1 MNKIIEKFKL
11 LGCKIIEVESINK
24 DILEISN
31 IDDVIEQNLINENTI
46 IFFEEIPVSI
56 FNLFAFDDLT
66 KHYSSDYDF
75 DIEAFDFNNFIE
87 IFNKNNH
94 TNLTQETIL
103 TIFIQFNLGIQ
114 SVYCQ
119 IDIECFDSYSEFIYQ
134 SIENY
139 KTKKMNSY
147 DKEQEKE
154 IKKINLVKERVG
166 NLIENIDFLKLSSE
180 TSMIQF
186 AFNNVIAVN
195 SISEIELKREIRKV
209 RAEMIL
215 RGLNKWK
222 VK

>member
-1 MNKIIEKFKL
+1 MNKLLEKFKL
-11 LGCKIIEVESINK
+11 LGCKFIEVESINK

-31 IDDVIEQNLINENTI
+31 INDVIEQNLINENTI

-66 KHYSSDYDF
+66 KHYSSDYDL
-75 DIEAFDFNNFIE
+75 DIEDFDFNNLIE
-87 IFNKNNH
+87 IFNQNNH
-94 TNLTQETIL
+94 TNLTQDTIL
-103 TIFIQFNLGIQ
+103 TVFIQFNLDAQ
-114 SVYCQ
+114 PVYNQ
-119 IDIECFDSYSEFIYQ
+119 IDIEFFDSYSEFICQ
-134 SIENY
+134 SIEKY
-139 KTKKMNSY
+139 KIKKMNSY

-154 IKKINLVKERVG
+154 IKKINLVKERVI

-186 AFNNVIAVN
+186 AFNNVIDVN
-195 SISEIELKREIRKV
+195 LISEIELKREMRKV
-209 RAEMIL
+209 RAEMVI